1 MDVLADE
8 SYTLTF
14 RMPSVRED
22 YAESSNVNAR
32 SNRLSSKGLMSNMQ
46 SILRTYQSCYVG
58 NTSYTAP
65 GIELR
70 MEAYKAIDYTYVL
83 SVNNIDTIR
92 QQFKDIHDTG
102 KVTNAGMRQ
111 GDKVGLDAWARADKI
126 WTQL

>member
-1 MDVLADE
+1 MLNIMQKRLMIQKIL
-8 SYTLTF
+8 TLSAFNIIIKST
-14 RMPSVRED
+14 
-22 YAESSNVNAR
+22 
-32 SNRLSSKGLMSNMQ
+32 MQ

-70 MEAYKAIDYTYVL
+70 MEAYKTIDYTYVL

-92 QQFKDIHDTG
+92 RQVKDIHDTG
-102 KVTNAGMRQ
+102 QVTNAGMRQ